1 MNSYNE
7 TIMRIPPI
15 ASSVTSLQPPSKS
28 DINEEARKER
38 KKNAFLA
45 TGLTSSLSTLGTSLL
60 CNPAMRPAANILML
74 DSLMPAATYAI
85 GKKYDDTPSSDMHRF
100 IGNVARYGTNS
111 IFCPMQQVF
120 MHPAVSGKLNEEF
133 QKHWTALCNKQHP
146 LAKRFLGNVPAL
158 GALSRITA
166 QMGVAYVG
174 SDLQTKYH
182 QSIVNAK
189 VRETGDPGKFSST
202 AFLSALKKEKD
213 FSLLFALPFL
223 ASLPMGQRY
232 IMAAVKKKIPNA
244 PAPLQTA
251 LTEFVTSSTLTAA
264 LVGLAQTGGKNGLK
278 TEPVASSM
286 VAETQRA
293 FTKPNKTQDDKK

>member
-1 MNSYNE
+1 ML
-7 TIMRIPPI
+7 IPKI
-15 ASSVTSLQPPSKS
+15 ASSITSLQPLSKS

-45 TGLTSSLSTLGTSLL
+45 TGLTSSLSTLGTSLIPH
-60 CNPAMRPAANILML
+60 PAMRPAANILML
-74 DSLMPAATYAI
+74 DSLMPAATDAI
-85 GKKYDDTPSSDMHRF
+85 SKKYDDTPSSHMHRF

-111 IFCPMQQVF
+111 IFCPMQQAL
-120 MHPAVSGKLNEEF
+120 MHPAVSGKLNEEL
-133 QKHWTALCNKQHP
+133 QKPWTTFCNKQHP
-146 LAKRFLGNVPAL
+146 LAKKLLGNVPAL
-158 GALSRITA
+158 GTLSRITA

-189 VRETGDPGKFSST
+189 IRETGDSGKFSST
-202 AFLSALKKEKD
+202 AFLSAIKKEKD

-223 ASLPMGQRY
+223 VSLPMGQRY
-232 IMAAVKKKIPNA
+232 IMALVKKKYPNA

-264 LVGLAQTGGKNGLK
+264 LVGLAQTGGKKEPK
-278 TEPVASSM
+278 TD
-286 VAETQRA
+286 R
-293 FTKPNKTQDDKK
+293 